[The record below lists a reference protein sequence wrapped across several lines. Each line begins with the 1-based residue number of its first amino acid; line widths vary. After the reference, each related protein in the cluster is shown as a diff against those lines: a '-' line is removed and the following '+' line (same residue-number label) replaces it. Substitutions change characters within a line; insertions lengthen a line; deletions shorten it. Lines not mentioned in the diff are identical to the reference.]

1 VRRWAKNFPCPC
13 LRQTAMT
20 LDRYTGFFDDNLDQV
35 ATRLDD
41 LLADADRDQNVTTG
55 RHQNLLRI
63 SS

>member
-1 VRRWAKNFPCPC
+1 
-13 LRQTAMT
+13 MT
-20 LDRYTGFFDDNLDQV
+20 LDRYTGFFDDHLDQV

-41 LLADADRDQNVTTG
+41 LLADGDRDQNVTTG